1 MLDSTVANTACDMP
15 LDTPLDTGRDKPLDT
30 AFDTERDK
38 PLDTAFDTGRDMP
51 LDTPLEAAIRRMT
64 AQSIPNLLR
73 LHLSPHVAQACYL
86 LDRLAAKWRSP
97 TTANTSRQRGSDSPS
112 HTQISKAGEIE
123 RAAEFAD
130 SAAIAATTAMTAT
143 TAITATT
150 ATTATTAAT
159 ETTAAAGQV
168 FLANSGEEALSG
180 ALKLA
185 RTVAAQQGDGRGTV
199 IYDPL
204 GRFRHFSETLVDGGT
219 RIVFLPEVIRCET
232 PARFWQELE
241 RMRETLTGSSPSDMQ
256 SGDTRRSTG
265 RSRERNRGRLG
276 TLVVPVAELPGL
288 LADGRARRAAKR
300 GGPTDFEVAC
310 WNWILVASRSDVE
323 QLERPA
329 DSSDPTCPA
338 AGTVASRSTAQFAT
352 ELAARPAS
360 APQFSLQSASGSQAA
375 SQAASQAMS
384 QAVPQA
390 TPRAASQSMSAPA
403 TQPAAD
409 IVVFDESFVER
420 DVPFGAFAASREL
433 FRVWSGPGMATFHST
448 TYQPNALSNMRLVD
462 SLRLGCPEFYARHA
476 RVLERLD
483 RDAEFRYA
491 TLRALY
497 SRSLARL
504 ASALGLRHGRIEAA
518 GHYYAARGQRV
529 FDGVAGVA
537 CSVRGH
543 NPPGF
548 VDECRAL
555 GPSDACRAELRERL
569 TALTGLPRWIPAVS
583 GASAVE
589 HAMRIGLTAQSPRD
603 WVLALRGGFGGKTL
617 FALAGT
623 WKPSLKRGLDPL
635 YPRVVYVDPFAPDAV
650 TAVRRAFDEHPIG
663 VAQFELIQ
671 GVGGVRETPVPV
683 LRTLEEMREQHG
695 CLLSVDEVQTGMYR
709 TGPFLRATTVGMRPD
724 LLTLGKGASD
734 MIFPFA
740 LTLVSRAVE
749 QRLLERGS
757 PILDDLTARCDY
769 EMGARSVLG
778 TLRRAENT
786 NLEAQVTRQ
795 ANRLAERL
803 HRGLMG
809 KPGVRAVRC
818 FGLLVGIELETSGF
832 ARRLLAR
839 RVPQLYLLE
848 LLRERR
854 FPILVGFCQYEPHVL
869 KLTPP
874 LSITDAEIDDVSRT
888 LAEVLTR
895 SLPRVLGG
903 FVKNAISRAVSRE

>member
-1 MLDSTVANTACDMP
+1 MLASTVANTACDTA
-15 LDTPLDTGRDKPLDT
+15 LDTPLDTPLGTSHDTPRD
-30 AFDTERDK
+30 AEH
-38 PLDTAFDTGRDMP
+38 GMP
-51 LDTPLEAAIRRMT
+51 LPASHDTPRDTPLEAAIRRMT

-86 LDRLAAKWRSP
+86 LDRLAARWRTP
-97 TTANTSRQRGSDSPS
+97 TPANSSRQRGFHGAYQAQVS
-112 HTQISKAGEIE
+112 QAIE
-123 RAAEFAD
+123 TEPAAEAD
-130 SAAIAATTAMTAT
+130 TNAKSAATRETTEAAE
-143 TAITATT
+143 
-150 ATTATTAAT
+150 AT
-159 ETTAAAGQV
+159 EAREATAAAGQV

-180 ALKLA
+180 AIKLA
-185 RTVAAQQGDGRGTV
+185 RTVAAEQGDGRGTV
-199 IYDPL
+199 IYDPA
-204 GRFRHFSETLVDGGT
+204 GRFRHFSETLVDSGT
-219 RIVFLPEVIRCET
+219 RVVFLPEVVRCET
-232 PARFWQELE
+232 PAQFWQELE
-241 RMRETLTGSSPSDMQ
+241 RMRETLVGSLPAGSASSDP
-256 SGDTRRSTG
+256 RRSFG
-265 RSRERNRGRLG
+265 RSIAHSRGRLG
-276 TLVVPVAELPGL
+276 TLVVPVAELPRL
-288 LADGRARRAAKR
+288 LEDRRARRATMPIASM
-300 GGPTDFEVAC
+300 DCDVAR

-323 QLERPA
+323 QFERPVN
-329 DSSDPTCPA
+329 SSDSRGAA
-338 AGTVASRSTAQFAT
+338 AGTVASRPASQL
-352 ELAARPAS
+352 EARPAS
-360 APQFSLQSASGSQAA
+360 EPAPQSASQFAA
-375 SQAASQAMS
+375 A
-384 QAVPQA
+384 PQA
-390 TPRAASQSMSAPA
+390 LSQSESQFPSVLPA
-403 TQPAAD
+403 LSQPTSVPEPLPAAD

-420 DVPFGAFAASREL
+420 DVPFGAFAASREW
-433 FRVWSGPGMATFHST
+433 FRVWSGPRMATFHST

-462 SLRLGCPEFYARHA
+462 SLRHGCPEFHARHA
-476 RVLERLD
+476 SVLERLD

-548 VDECRAL
+548 VDECREL
-555 GPSDACRAELRERL
+555 GPSGACRAELRERL
-569 TALTGLPRWIPAVS
+569 EALTGLPRWIPAVS

-589 HAMRIGLTAQSPRD
+589 HALRIGLTAQSPRD

-635 YPRVVYVDPFAPDAV
+635 YPHVVYVDAFAPDAV
-650 TAVRRAFDEHPIG
+650 TAVRRAFDAYPIG
-663 VAQFELIQ
+663 IAQFELIQ

-695 CLLSVDEVQTGMYR
+695 CLLSVDEVQTGMFR
-709 TGPFLRATTVGMRPD
+709 TGPFLRATTVGVRPD

-749 QRLLERGS
+749 QRLRERGS
-757 PILDDLTARCDY
+757 SILDDLTTRCDY
-769 EMGARSVLG
+769 EMGVRSVLG
-778 TLRRAENT
+778 TLRRAADA

-803 HRGLMG
+803 HQRLLG
-809 KPGVRAVRC
+809 KSGVRAVRC
-818 FGLLVGIELETSGF
+818 FGLLIGIELETSGL

-848 LLRERR
+848 LLREHR
-854 FPILVGFCQYEPHVL
+854 FPLLVGFCQYEPHVL

-874 LSITDAEIDDVSRT
+874 LSITDAEIDDASRT

-903 FVKNAISRAVSRE
+903 FVKNAISRVVNRER